1 MAEGTI
7 RLRSS
12 WIWLLMLFTFGSFIE
27 TVFYGQLT
35 AFTPLYLPKLGISI
49 QDIALWTGLIS
60 SFSGLLGLPFL
71 PFWGALADR
80 YARKPI
86 IIRSFI
92 VELAAGLVALAAGT
106 IYVFILGRAITSL
119 S

>member
-1 MAEGTI
+1 MAGETI

-12 WIWLLMLFTFGSFIE
+12 WVWLLGLFTFGSFIE

-35 AFTPLYLPKLGISI
+35 AFTPLYLPKLGIRPV
-49 QDIALWTGLIS
+49 DVALWTGLIS

-92 VELAAGLVALAAGT
+92 VELAAGLVSLLAGN
-106 IYVFILGRAITSL
+106 IWVFIV
-119 S
+119 

>member
-1 MAEGTI
+1 MVGNTI

-12 WIWLLMLFTFGSFIE
+12 WVWLLALFTFGSFIE

-35 AFTPLYLPKLGISI
+35 AFTPLYLPKLGIRPEEVS
-49 QDIALWTGLIS
+49 LWTGLIA
-60 SFSGLLGLPFL
+60 SFASLLGLPFL

-86 IIRSFI
+86 TIRSFI
-92 VELAAGLVALAAGT
+92 VELLAGLVTL
-106 IYVFILGRAITSL
+106 
-119 S
+119 